1 MEPAEVQRLEQQHEV
16 WRSLTEC
23 AWELAGFGAGQ
34 TIVDLGSGPGF
45 TSRDLACL
53 VRESGHVVAVD
64 SSTIATDYL
73 RSIVK
78 KKGMAN
84 LEVITADV
92 ADVDLWA
99 WEPDGV
105 FARWLFC
112 YLKNPEVVVERIAS
126 GLRAGAT
133 VAVMDYWNYLA
144 IRMEPDTRL
153 FRKVFQAV
161 YDSFADTG
169 GSLDVAGRLPALFS
183 ENGLRVTRTEPLC
196 QVGRPGSQVW
206 RWLSDFQTLYLPTLV
221 QQGYL
226 TPAEFN
232 DYQALWREQE
242 KDANVLLFAPPI
254 LCVIGVKR

>member
-1 MEPAEVQRLEQQHEV
+1 MAEGNGYLLGMEPAEVQRLEQQHEV

-53 VRESGHVVAVD
+53 VKESGHVVAVD

-112 YLKNPEVVVERIAS
+112 YLVSER
-126 GLRAGAT
+126 
-133 VAVMDYWNYLA
+133 
-144 IRMEPDTRL
+144 
-153 FRKVFQAV
+153 K
-161 YDSFADTG
+161 
-169 GSLDVAGRLPALFS
+169 
-183 ENGLRVTRTEPLC
+183 
-196 QVGRPGSQVW
+196 PGF
-206 RWLSDFQTLYLPTLV
+206 L
-221 QQGYL
+221 
-226 TPAEFN
+226 
-232 DYQALWREQE
+232 
-242 KDANVLLFAPPI
+242 
-254 LCVIGVKR
+254 